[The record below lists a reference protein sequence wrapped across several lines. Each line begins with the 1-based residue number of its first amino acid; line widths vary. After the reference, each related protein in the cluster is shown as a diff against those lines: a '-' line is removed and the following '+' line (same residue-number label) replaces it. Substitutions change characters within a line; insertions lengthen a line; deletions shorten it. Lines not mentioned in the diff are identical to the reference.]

1 MKIYTTIL
9 FVLFGIL
16 IGNAQDRHIK
26 EKIKKL
32 KIAYFTENL
41 DLTEKEAQQFWPI
54 YNAYDDKHHEL
65 RIREMSKIKREVKD
79 MENLS
84 EAEASQILD
93 RLEVIERQL
102 YENERDMMQKLRKIL
117 PAIKII
123 RLKKAERDFNK
134 KLMKQFRDKHGKRK
148 SMP

>member
-1 MKIYTTIL
+1 MKIFSTL
-9 FVLFGIL
+9 LCVLFSVFVGT
-16 IGNAQDRHIK
+16 AQDGRIK

-54 YNAYDDKHHEL
+54 YNAYDDTHHEL
-65 RIREMSKIKREVKD
+65 RIREKSKIKREVAD
-79 MENLS
+79 LDNLS
-84 EAEASQILD
+84 EAEASKILD
-93 RLEVIERQL
+93 RLEAIEKQL
-102 YENERDMMQKLRKIL
+102 YENEREMMEKLRKIL
-117 PAIKII
+117 PATKII

-134 KLMKQFRDKHGKRK
+134 KLMKQFRERREKRK